1 MTQARTAIAQAKFL
15 AAFAQRGV
23 VRHAAVVAEVTR
35 FSVYAWIRDDP
46 AFKEKFDEAREDAID
61 RLELEARRRAEDG
74 WLEEVHQGGKLVGH
88 IRRYDGALMALL
100 LKGRRGDI
108 FRERVS
114 SEIDARVRAE
124 TNPLS
129 WTDRE
134 LEDKI
139 LAEAVAITT
148 RRQVVEPRS

>member
-1 MTQARTAIAQAKFL
+1 M
-15 AAFAQRGV
+15 
-23 VRHAAVVAEVTR
+23 
-35 FSVYAWIRDDP
+35 
-46 AFKEKFDEAREDAID
+46 
-61 RLELEARRRAEDG
+61 
-74 WLEEVHQGGKLVGH
+74 
-88 IRRYDGALMALL
+88 
-100 LKGRRGDI
+100 KGRRGDI

-129 WTDRE
+129 WSDRQ

-139 LAEAVAITT
+139 VAEAVAITT